1 MDSNKPPQKR
11 PPPAFQEY
19 ASDMLANYQ
28 YRMMT
33 LAEKG
38 LFDVLRRE
46 CWVNQQVP
54 FAPVELS
61 AYLGIQLSEIEKN
74 LTTRVLAFFKE
85 KNHSLTCPELDSYK
99 TMLLQRKEKIAN
111 GGRIGG
117 KTTQARHKFFKGTLE
132 STLKALSREEISRD
146 ESNKDEKKSLEKG
159 ITKEE
164 QDEWVSDYDSSPECS
179 ASYLTASNGH

>member
-1 MDSNKPPQKR
+1 MDANSPSIKR

-19 ASDMLANYQ
+19 ASDMLANSQ

-38 LFDVLRRE
+38 LFDILRRE

-54 FAPVELS
+54 FASIELA
-61 AYLGIQLSEIEKN
+61 AYLGIPLSEIEKN
-74 LTTRVLAFFKE
+74 LTIRVLGFFKE
-85 KNHSLTCPELDSYK
+85 KNCSLTCPELDSYK

-117 KTTQARHKFFKGTLE
+117 KTTQARHKSFKGTLE
-132 STLKALSREEISRD
+132 GSLKALSREEISRD
-146 ESNKDEKKSLEKG
+146 ESNKDAKKSLGEG

-164 QDEWVSDYDSSPECS
+164 QDAWVSDYDASPECS
-179 ASYLTASNGH
+179 ASYLKASSGH